1 MLRVK
6 AVKPLEDHWLRLTL
20 SDGRSVDRD
29 VEDVLVGPVFGDI
42 KRDASVFRRVRVSH
56 GTLSWPGGVDIDPD
70 VLIWDGPPPLRSDA
84 TPVDRLRVTRP
95 NVGNARA
102 AIHSEA

>member
-6 AVKPLEDHWLRLTL
+6 AVKPLEEYWLRLAL

-29 VEDVLVGPVFGDI
+29 VEGVLVGPVFRDI
-42 KRDASVFRRVRVSH
+42 KSDPSVFKRVRVSQ

-70 VLIWDGPPPLRSDA
+70 VLIWDGPPPSNVNA
-84 TPVDRLRVTRP
+84 TPLERLRVTYPGVRT
-95 NVGNARA
+95 
-102 AIHSEA
+102 